1 MYGINQPTQQRYG
14 GANVALPQGYSPA
27 YPSANPS
34 GYPSANPSKDTTP
47 ESEEAIKRLKSQ
59 VERNEGVNREPE
71 GYSRDRHLKS
81 EPEFNSFE
89 FRRKYV
95 TYEEKERAVNRL
107 MDTFESQKTEYNKER
122 QILCDNIVQFVAN
135 YQQFVEWSDTN
146 LQFRRIQGRDEYAL
160 DPCPQYPLMIRQNEP
175 LTKERVTR
183 FKKKLVDSLAMDSR
197 ELEKALGQVSRYTL
211 KDFKK
216 DLLKLSVGG
225 DVVDLATGA
234 IRSMSSLQGSTLSE
248 LTRAGAKG
256 AFKVATDTECSD
268 GQFVYVNGEKI
279 CIPFRVT
286 FDEDEMNSCLDKM
299 IMSTNAEKEKESYD
313 KYVSLL
319 ASKSYD
325 DSYNPNIQRII
336 KLYTSQLDNL
346 YQSYISAVKDAF
358 QNTISISSN
367 SNPGLSPDRSPTPV
381 VDKSYQCD
389 DSMIPVM
396 TEIYLDFE
404 GIDETDVQYSS
415 KKRDQLTQEIYG
427 NLNSQN
433 STRNKVVTDFVVT
446 KRFLGLDEDAH
457 CALVQRVLASLGLKY
472 NKSYIKGRTN
482 QLDCQNLCRDDE
494 DTQLQLETNNDGNE
508 APLPFSCIATY
519 NCIRDRYLKIYE
531 SLRPIQSY
539 TNKKYREIVQ
549 KYSQE
554 KSRILSSTPAVK
566 GLRELKPENSQFV
579 DIMKIMG
586 SSEQCQMMFYGNDS
600 KLFPVTNNFVPKE
613 LSKVLKKNRQMRPDV
628 IPIWYPFI
636 DYQKLN
642 AELVEI
648 NMSEYKI
655 KYDTSWMNYAA
666 CVLPFYRMSSELD
679 GDTNFRYMGRTD
691 KPLDASDETVVPD
704 SDSDSFWVQPK
715 NIPNLFFWHMFHKH
729 RINQLSSTHGELQKS
744 IIKNFLSLLE
754 IIRILDEERIKKPG
768 YGTESLPPKLK
779 RFADIAMKNIFQPLK
794 IGLSDLFQR
803 TEDAE
808 TPVLRCL
815 QKVNLQNYMGGL
827 RDLKYSSVKSFASLE
842 DSSLRAIVEQKL
854 NLTEENK
861 IKLAKAV
868 ECLQEY
874 LQSTQNNM
882 PDSSSEDTSSTPS
895 ETPPSLD
902 TPDTKEPLSP
912 EQVNLQTK
920 LDHEIRK
927 EQTLES
933 EIKKDETEITH
944 LEKEKQELSEVSK
957 QAVDKLKSEIDD
969 LTRKISVMRQ
979 RNKRMSRSIN
989 KRTKKWVTDFDFA
1002 RETVLQQREEYKTQL
1017 EILQRQKANKEQQ
1030 MKLMKILILELE
1042 KKREI
1047 DRKRQ
1052 ETKMQQMQRQMQK
1065 ITEEMQEI
1073 HNNETQQRLTQIAD
1087 QNKQQLS
1094 DIQQKL
1100 ESLQNENTM
1109 LKFQNTNSSQ
1119 PTQPIPL
1126 FYSRS
1131 EKKKTRKKKHRRNRN
1146 KTPKRKKPEKSFLD
1160 IFV

>member
-14 GANVALPQGYSPA
+14 GANVAFPQGY
-27 YPSANPS
+27 YPE
-34 GYPSANPSKDTTP
+34 YPSANPSKDTTP

-107 MDTFESQKTEYNKER
+107 MDTFESQKKEYNKER

-135 YQQFVEWSDTN
+135 YQQFIEWKNMNLAFRQIYSDN
-146 LQFRRIQGRDEYAL
+146 QELLHL
-160 DPCPQYPLMIRQNEP
+160 DRCLMYPLMITQIDE
-175 LTKERVTR
+175 LTIREVTH

-234 IRSMSSLQGSTLSE
+234 IRSMSALQGSSLSE

-286 FDEDEMNSCLDKM
+286 FDEDKMNSCLDKM

-358 QNTISISSN
+358 QNSISISIK
-367 SNPGLSPDRSPTPV
+367 SNPGFSPGRSQSPV
-381 VDKSYQCD
+381 SGKSYQCD
-389 DSMIPVM
+389 DFMIPVM
-396 TEIYLDFE
+396 KEIYLDFE

-427 NLNSQN
+427 NLDSQT
-433 STRNKVVTDFVVT
+433 STRNTVVTDFVVT
-446 KRFLGLDEDAH
+446 KRFSNLDPNGKCE
-457 CALVQRVLASLGLKY
+457 LVQSVLASLGLNFEDTY
-472 NKSYIKGRTN
+472 SQRHD
-482 QLDCQNLCRDDE
+482 QLNCEQVCEDDE
-494 DTQLQLETNNDGNE
+494 NNRLQLKTINDGNQNQY
-508 APLPFSCIATY
+508 LTFSCIATY
-519 NCIRDRYLKIYE
+519 NCIRDRYIKIYE

-539 TNKKYREIVQ
+539 TTKKYREIVQ

-554 KSRILSSTPAVK
+554 KSRILSTTPAVK

-586 SSEQCQMMFYGNDS
+586 ASEQCQMMFYGNDS
-600 KLFPVTNNFVPKE
+600 KLFPVTNNFFPKE
-613 LSKVLKKNRQMRPDV
+613 LSKLLKEIREKRPDL
-628 IPIWYPFI
+628 PIWYPFI

-642 AELVEI
+642 AKLVEEH
-648 NMSEYKI
+648 MREFKI
-655 KYDTSWMNYAA
+655 PYDASWMNYAR
-666 CVLPFYRMSSELD
+666 CVLPFYRMSSELEGEPD
-679 GDTNFRYMGRTD
+679 FRYYGRQD

-729 RINQLSSTHGELQKS
+729 RINQLSNTHGELQKS

-803 TEDAE
+803 KEDAE

-882 PDSSSEDTSSTPS
+882 PDSPSEDTSSTPS
-895 ETPPSLD
+895 ETPSSLD

-1073 HNNETQQRLTQIAD
+1073 HNNETQQRLTQIED

-1100 ESLQNENTM
+1100 ESLQNENTI
-1109 LKFQNTNSSQ
+1109 LKFQNTSSSQ

-1146 KTPKRKKPEKSFLD
+1146 KTPKRKKSEKSFLD